1 MRFSLQ
7 SELARTPLSIKE
19 SEFKQAMRNLTGH
32 VCLITTGS
40 DAHGPLGG
48 MTATAVTSVSA
59 SPPIVLVCIN
69 RANASLAHVQATG
82 QFVINVLARADQ
94 ELAQRFSSPL
104 TPQEKFQA
112 GSWNRLS
119 TGAPALASAL
129 VNFDCRVERMVD
141 VGTHAVIFGEVQ
153 GVATNIDAAAP
164 LLYSQGSYGEFQSS
178 KGVDFQDLLW
188 ISNWGSD

>member
-1 MRFSLQ
+1 MG
-7 SELARTPLSIKE
+7 INE
-19 SEFKQAMRNLTGH
+19 SEFKQAMRHLTGH

-40 DAHGPLGG
+40 DAHGPSGG

-59 SPPIVLVCIN
+59 SPAVVLVCIN
-69 RANASLAHVQATG
+69 RANASLAHVHATG
-82 QFVINVLARADQ
+82 QFVVNVLGRADQ

-104 TPQEKFQA
+104 TPQQKFEA
-112 GSWNRLS
+112 GVWKRIC

-141 VGTHAVIFGEVQ
+141 VGTHTVIFGEVH
-153 GVATNIDAAAP
+153 GVATNAGSAAP
-164 LLYSQGSYGEFQSS
+164 LLYSDGAYGEFRSGR
-178 KGVDFQDLLW
+178 GVDFEDLLW